1 MLRHLSRFGERRS
14 VTRQA
19 RLQGIAFLYWDNPAP
34 LDRCIC
40 IVREGKL
47 LAALQR
53 GTWAI
58 HAQRIAGGVVT
69 CPPFGE
75 SLDTPQ
81 NELATL
87 SESP

>member
-1 MLRHLSRFGERRS
+1 MLRRLSNFGERLA
-14 VTRQA
+14 VTRQT
-19 RLQGIAFLYWDNPAP
+19 RQHGIAPFYWDNGAL
-34 LDRCIC
+34 LDRRFCLI
-40 IVREGKL
+40 RESKL

-53 GTWAI
+53 GAWAI

-69 CPPFGE
+69 CSPFGE
-75 SLDTPQ
+75 RLSTPQ